1 MFVCSSLFE
10 IDRLFPGASSLATSQ
25 NRLDFRF
32 RFRRRL
38 FRHECSGSF
47 GQVVGPQEF
56 PVPEVSFSV
65 LGLDQVRPSVPSFHD
80 HAGKVPTSCSPVLDQ
95 DFFANVEAGLRARRS
110 SFLRFPSLLPP
121 DNFSLF
127 EIMV

>member
-38 FRHECSGSF
+38 FRRECSSSF
-47 GQVVGPQEF
+47 GQVVRSQELS
-56 PVPEVSFSV
+56 VPEVSFAV
-65 LGLDQVRPSVPSFHD
+65 FGLDQVGSSVSLFND
-80 HAGKVPTSCSPVLDQ
+80 DAGKVPTSCSPVLDQ

-110 SFLRFPSLLPP
+110 SFLCFPSLLPP